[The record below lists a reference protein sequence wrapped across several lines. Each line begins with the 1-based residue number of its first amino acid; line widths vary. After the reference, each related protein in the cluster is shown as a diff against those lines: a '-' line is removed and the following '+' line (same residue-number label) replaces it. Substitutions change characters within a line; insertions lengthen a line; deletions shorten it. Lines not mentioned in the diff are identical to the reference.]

1 MHLAATQCKDILRE
15 LQRSYIF
22 KHFLVSKILTTMFD
36 IDFRW
41 FDTFLRFEIV
51 NILSKSNISTSKFK
65 NSKNA
70 IVELKPQARA
80 AARAKRKR
88 LRDTREEAADLQ
100 ANLRY
105 VVNFLCHLRHN
116 RCHFHFV
123 GAILIVKIKMYSA
136 ARRTLAAKELVA
148 AGRLPPPSKPFR

>member
-51 NILSKSNISTSKFK
+51 NILYFYVQIQKQQKRDS
-65 NSKNA
+65 
-70 IVELKPQARA
+70 RA
-80 AARAKRKR
+80 ETASAGGSAGQEEKI
-88 LRDTREEAADLQ
+88 TR
-100 ANLRY
+100 
-105 VVNFLCHLRHN
+105 H
-116 RCHFHFV
+116 
-123 GAILIVKIKMYSA
+123 
-136 ARRTLAAKELVA
+136 ARRGCRFTSEPEV
-148 AGRLPPPSKPFR
+148 RF